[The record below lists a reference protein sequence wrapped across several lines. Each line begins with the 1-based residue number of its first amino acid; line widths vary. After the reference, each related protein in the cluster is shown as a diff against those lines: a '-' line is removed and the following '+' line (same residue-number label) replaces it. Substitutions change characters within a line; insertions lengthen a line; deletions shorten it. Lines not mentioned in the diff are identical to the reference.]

1 MCIVSIKHEI
11 TELGFFSRT
20 EDEIGTDN
28 FHDLD
33 VPEDLIDKF
42 KKMDEAYLS

>member
-1 MCIVSIKHEI
+1 MP
-11 TELGFFSRT
+11 FYFRT

-28 FHDLD
+28 FHNLD